1 MKIVIL
7 KNKYLVVDLYRS
19 HLIKTIA
26 GLVVSVIFFTLTT
39 QVHISFASNSLVAF
53 ILNIFNTL
61 LHEQQM
67 LKYISIIN

>member
-7 KNKYLVVDLYRS
+7 KNKYLVVDLNRS

-53 ILNIFNTL
+53 ILYIFNTL
-61 LHEQQM
+61 LHEQ
-67 LKYISIIN
+67 